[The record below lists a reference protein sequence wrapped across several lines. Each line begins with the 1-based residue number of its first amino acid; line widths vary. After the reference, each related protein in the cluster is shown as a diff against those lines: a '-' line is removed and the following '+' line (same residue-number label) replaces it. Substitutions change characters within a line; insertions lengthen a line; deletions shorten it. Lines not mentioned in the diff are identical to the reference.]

1 MRSTCSCTTC
11 IVYVNLFKDRLFH
24 DCCSFQ
30 KADAK
35 VRTLKH
41 IFQIFS
47 EVFFIF
53 LFFSFLV
60 VSLVER
66 EAKRKRKKKKPGHR
80 FLKEECQL
88 ALLSFSKAGAKV
100 RTLKHN
106 FQMFRKFFFHFSF
119 PRPKFRK
126 KPMAKKRKMEAY
138 RSVLLSECQNITAF
152 VPESGCKS
160 RAFTDICKIYTS
172 FF

>member
-106 FQMFRKFFFHFSF
+106 FQMFRKFF
-119 PRPKFRK
+119 
-126 KPMAKKRKMEAY
+126 
-138 RSVLLSECQNITAF
+138 
-152 VPESGCKS
+152 
-160 RAFTDICKIYTS
+160 S
-172 FF
+172 FFFSKAEVPKETYGKEEKNGSLPLRFTVRMSKHHRLRSRKRMQK